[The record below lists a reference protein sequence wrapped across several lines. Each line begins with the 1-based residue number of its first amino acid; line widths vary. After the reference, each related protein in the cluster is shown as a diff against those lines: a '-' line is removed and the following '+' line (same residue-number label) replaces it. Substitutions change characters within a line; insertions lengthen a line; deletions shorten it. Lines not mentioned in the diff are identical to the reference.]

1 MPKTI
6 DPSDP
11 TVQTAVFGREVE
23 DFLTSDIGRYL
34 VQRALNEEQ
43 VAVAEL
49 IKDPQQR
56 KSNQND
62 MILRNR
68 IYVARAFR
76 GWLEEAFNEG
86 LQAMDLLKENESV

>member
-1 MPKTI
+1 MAKI
-6 DPSDP
+6 DMDDP

-23 DFLTSDIGRYL
+23 EFLTSDIGRYL

-43 VAVAEL
+43 MAVQEL
-49 IKDPQQR
+49 IKEPAKR
-56 KSNQND
+56 KNTDND

-68 IYVARAFR
+68 IWLARSFR

-86 LQAMDLLKENESV
+86 LQALDLLKENENA